1 MTEPEPQPIP
11 SDDEPLVDWEDFEQ
25 ATDLIVADQRPKR
38 QAAAE
43 PVNSRHVRR
52 RSID

>member
-1 MTEPEPQPIP
+1 MTEQPTP
-11 SDDEPLVDWEDFEQ
+11 DEPLVDWGDFEQ

-38 QAAAE
+38 QAATE

-52 RSID
+52 RSSID

>member
-1 MTEPEPQPIP
+1 MTDPTPDEPQ
-11 SDDEPLVDWEDFEQ
+11 VAWEDFEA

-43 PVNSRHVRR
+43 PVNSRHVKRR